1 MYSETENL
9 LACWRPMGC
18 VVPPPMGQPKPC
30 DSSQGPPGMAHRGRV
45 TNCNID
51 YIPVANINVVQL
63 QPCAMSSRRGRP
75 DKINGVPCFEW
86 IEEHPN
92 HPKFTAAA
100 AKKHPNLVGDP
111 PAGHGAAAADPT
123 CIPHPSTQPRF
134 AGASSRSCNWGL
146 YGSVQSSVLH
156 GGRSKYAIV

>member
-1 MYSETENL
+1 MVLEKEFM
-9 LACWRPMGC
+9 ACWWLMGC
-18 VVPPPMGQPKPC
+18 VVPPHIDQPKPH
-30 DSSQGPPGMAHRGRV
+30 DSSQGPPGMAHSGREP
-45 TNCNID
+45 NCNND

-75 DKINGVPCFEW
+75 NKINGVPCFEC
-86 IEEHPN
+86 IKEHPN
-92 HPKFTAAA
+92 HQFAAAA

-111 PAGHGAAAADPT
+111 PARHGAAAADPT
-123 CIPHPSTQPRF
+123 CIRRPSTQPRF
-134 AGASSRSCNWGL
+134 AGASSHSCNWGL